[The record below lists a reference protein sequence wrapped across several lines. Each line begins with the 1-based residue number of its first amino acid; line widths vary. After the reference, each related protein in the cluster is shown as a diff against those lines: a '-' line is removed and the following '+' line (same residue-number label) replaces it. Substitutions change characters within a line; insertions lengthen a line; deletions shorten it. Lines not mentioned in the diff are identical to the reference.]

1 MSEKEMLYKICPD
14 EQGEYVDAQGQRCNL
29 LVCNEVVFPEEET
42 LDEEGNV
49 LESRVPTPQER
60 GYYSYPSLEAA
71 LAGLGLSRWEE
82 TGAEHDAGTV

>member
-49 LESRVPTPQER
+49 LERRVPTPQER

-71 LAGLGLSRWEE
+71 LAGLGLQK
-82 TGAEHDAGTV
+82 AAGGGV